1 MTTALGF
8 DPRCLAHEN
17 GSMLVDRQAAEWLEV
32 PHVER
37 PERLG
42 HTWAVF
48 EQAGLVDALTLIESR
63 PATREELELV
73 HTPRL
78 IDAIEAQSAAGG
90 PPRPVGLGAAA
101 GPGSWEAALYSA
113 GIVLAATEALAEG
126 TATNAFALVRPPGH
140 HASADQAMGFC
151 LFNNVA
157 IGARLA
163 QTRLG
168 LERIAIVDW
177 DVHHGNGTE
186 DVFAADP
193 SVLFISLH
201 QDGLYPND
209 RGKLEHRGTGEGEG
223 ATVNVP
229 LPAGSGDAA
238 YLRAW
243 DDVVAPALDAFAP
256 NLLFVSAG
264 QDPAAADPLGRM
276 RVTTE
281 GFRGLTAR
289 AKATAARLCEH
300 RLVVVLEGGYSLD
313 HLPFCN
319 LAIADELAD
328 REPTLAREPLDLDV
342 VDELSDAELAAIER
356 AAAQL
361 D

>member
-1 MTTALGF
+1 MSTALGF

-17 GSMLVDRQAAEWLEV
+17 GSMLTDQRAASWLDV

-42 HTWAVF
+42 RTWAVF
-48 EQAGLVDALTLIESR
+48 EQAGLVEALTLLEPR

-78 IDAIEAQSAAGG
+78 IEAIEAQSATSG
-90 PPRPVGLGAAA
+90 PPRSVGLGAAA
-101 GPGSWEAALYSA
+101 GPGSWEAALYAA
-113 GIVLAATEALAEG
+113 GIVLAATEAVADG

-157 IGARLA
+157 IAARLA
-163 QTRLG
+163 QTQLD
-168 LERIAIVDW
+168 LPRIAIVDW

-186 DVFAADP
+186 DVFASDP

-201 QDGLYPND
+201 QDGLYPAD

-223 ATVNVP
+223 ATINVP

-243 DDVVAPALDAFAP
+243 DDVVAPALDGFNP
-256 NLLFVSAG
+256 DLLFVSAG

-281 GFRGLTAR
+281 GFRALTAR
-289 AKATAARLCEH
+289 AKAAAARLCDD
-300 RLVVVLEGGYSLD
+300 RLVVALEGGYSLD

-319 LAIADELAD
+319 LAIVDELAF
-328 REPTLAREPLDLDV
+328 REPTLPREPLDLDV
-342 VDELSDAELAAIER
+342 VDELSEAELAAIER
-356 AAAQL
+356 AAAR
-361 D
+361 